1 MYTKNVTSNRVGMA
15 QAERRSAN
23 RNICALPLA
32 LILLNQIELYYADGA
47 RPEPNGTS
55 RAPYMRTSELID

>member
-1 MYTKNVTSNRVGMA
+1 MA

-23 RNICALPLA
+23 RNICALPLG